1 MELTALAGNAQIKAQ
16 LAHREGDLAHA
27 YIVAGPAGSGR
38 HTLAAQMAA
47 ALVCSAQP
55 QLRPCGRCSHCRK
68 AAGGIH
74 PDITVIAGSGGKPI
88 TVDQVRALRTDAYV
102 RPNEAER
109 KVYLLERAD
118 RMNASAQNAMLK
130 LLEDGPAYAV
140 FFLLAENG
148 SALLPTVRSRC
159 ETLELAPVSPAQAEE
174 WLAKAFPGRT
184 AEEIRRAALECQGIL
199 GRAAALLEG
208 GQEEDGLEE
217 TARSLSAALE
227 GEDELALFEATQALD
242 KLSRE
247 ELTAVLDR
255 TLIQIGARLPGSQ
268 RPRRLLAAAELL
280 RRLRRESAMPVI
292 MLTARDTVVDKVS
305 GLDMGA
311 DDYISKPF
319 AIEELLA
326 RIRAALRKRGSGERP
341 EEPLLSAGPLTMDVE
356 RHTVAVS
363 GTPVELTRREFDLLH
378 HLLENKGRV
387 LSREALLDS
396 VWGFDFVGETNS
408 VDVYIRFLRSKIDEA
423 FDIKLIHTVRGV
435 GYVIREE

>member
-1 MELTALAGNAQIKAQ
+1 MAEHILLVEDEEKLARMVELELKYEGYSVEKAF
-16 LAHREGDLAHA
+16 D
-27 YIVAGPAGSGR
+27 GR
-38 HTLAAQMAA
+38 K
-47 ALVCSAQP
+47 
-55 QLRPCGRCSHCRK
+55 G
-68 AAGGIH
+68 
-74 PDITVIAGSGGKPI
+74 
-88 TVDQVRALRTDAYV
+88 
-102 RPNEAER
+102 
-109 KVYLLERAD
+109 
-118 RMNASAQNAMLK
+118 
-130 LLEDGPAYAV
+130 
-140 FFLLAENG
+140 
-148 SALLPTVRSRC
+148 
-159 ETLELAPVSPAQAEE
+159 LELALSG
-174 WLAKAFPGRT
+174 AFD
-184 AEEIRRAALECQGIL
+184 LV
-199 GRAAALLEG
+199 LLDIMLP
-208 GQEEDGLEE
+208 Q
-217 TARSLSAALE
+217 LSGME
-227 GEDELALFEATQALD
+227 
-242 KLSRE
+242 
-247 ELTAVLDR
+247 V
-255 TLIQIGARLPGSQ
+255 
-268 RPRRLLAAAELL
+268 L

-311 DDYISKPF
+311 DDYITKPF